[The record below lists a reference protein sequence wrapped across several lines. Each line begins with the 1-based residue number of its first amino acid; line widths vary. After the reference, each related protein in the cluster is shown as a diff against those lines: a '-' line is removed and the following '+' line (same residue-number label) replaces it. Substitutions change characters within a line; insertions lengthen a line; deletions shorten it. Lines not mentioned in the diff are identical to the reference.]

1 MQCPS
6 CGAYHGDA
14 ESCAEL
20 RAGSLRSTEPI
31 ESQNLANQSPAATTE
46 EESKHANKRPTL
58 IEFPGLARNTVPEWR
73 RELSDRVR
81 EVQERRARE
90 AAQEAAE
97 RERRRLVEAA
107 TAGPQLELLRRTPQQ
122 PLNPLVAAALRRIER
137 ANQLHDTSSALLSTF
152 ETRVETVACLSEDGL
167 ESLIETPAKSL
178 KPKPAEPTAG
188 QGEKTR
194 NLAVVA
200 ATRNGKA
207 NKTESSN
214 SGSRLLREDNGVLDY
229 LLTVQPTIRLDEIN
243 ERQAKMLHRVLA
255 ASIDLIVCSF
265 LFSPFFAVVE
275 LMNGQWWEGRTL
287 VCGLAFATFLGFSY
301 LTFCTALAGR
311 TWGMRILSLRTV
323 DKKTGLIP
331 TGAQSVGRAV
341 LSLASLFAFGL
352 PILYAILQGER
363 RMAQDRLT
371 GTAVVRA

>member
-1 MQCPS
+1 
-6 CGAYHGDA
+6 
-14 ESCAEL
+14 
-20 RAGSLRSTEPI
+20 
-31 ESQNLANQSPAATTE
+31 
-46 EESKHANKRPTL
+46 
-58 IEFPGLARNTVPEWR
+58 
-73 RELSDRVR
+73 
-81 EVQERRARE
+81 VQERRARE

-188 QGEKTR
+188 QVEKTR